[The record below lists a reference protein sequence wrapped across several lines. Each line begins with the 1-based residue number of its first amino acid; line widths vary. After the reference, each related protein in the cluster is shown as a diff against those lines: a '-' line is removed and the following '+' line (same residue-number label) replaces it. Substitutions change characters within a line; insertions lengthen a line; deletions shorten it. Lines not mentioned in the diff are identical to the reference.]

1 MNENEDFEIL
11 PKEDEE
17 NKENMVEMED
27 KSKTEVKENSSNII
41 P

>member
-1 MNENEDFEIL
+1 VNENEDFEIL

-27 KSKTEVKENSSNII
+27 KSKTEVNENSSNII